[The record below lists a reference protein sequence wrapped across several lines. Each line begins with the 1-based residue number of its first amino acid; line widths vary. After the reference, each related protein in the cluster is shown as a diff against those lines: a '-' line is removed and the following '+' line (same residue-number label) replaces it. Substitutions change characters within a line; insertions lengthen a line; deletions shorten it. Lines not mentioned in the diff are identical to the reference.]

1 MTALSGSDLGLG
13 QFNHRRVAMG
23 ASPFRWLTKLGSGR
37 HFDVSPRSTSV
48 KPLILV
54 SYSEPL
60 GTDGHQGEIRRLR
73 IHRFRCDA
81 TPPYNC
87 VSDYYAGRD
96 WLLMLS
102 YISLSTYKRN
112 NNYDVLFS
120 KDYILFPRAD
130 ERTEDNS
137 IPYIET
143 TGNVKS
149 SPQALLGPPDFLSF
163 EEIRPGRVFVEKQVH
178 KSPKVT
184 GLCQL
189 KLVMSVSR
197 GQLKVISGRSTYL
210 QTGTEIKSP
219 FSACPATVTFLMVV
233 LSVTAASGQWSRS
246 YSQPYNQRYHPS
258 YYRYPPYGYRFY
270 TQMQQPDLI
279 YPTRQPVY
287 QVRNTPTPSEKRHD
301 TGRVL
306 FADVAESSLSSTDA
320 TSIGSMVTTM
330 NPATSTGSLETTMS
344 PVITSSLTTTTKN
357 PTEKPVTTISTTS
370 STTTTTTTTTIASP
384 TEGGTKDTSPTSTAS
399 SDQTGTN
406 MNVPSATE
414 NDTQSTVTPADI
426 EVNQTSSTTPIFQ
439 PFTMRPVHFILQ
451 HQENEDKQLKV
462 DTLATSAKQAN
473 EHIQENFQRE
483 KTDEMTHLSNVKFS
497 ISEPVK
503 VCCDNDDDDEMQKS
517 DHTSEKS
524 DVLVNNTSNDDKIPE
539 TEGTPESTTE
549 KPDLQK
555 FFFSNLFGPGGFLGR
570 PRPQYQSRPVP
581 LTPPIQRPQKQSDQ
595 QYQQATQR
603 KTVQQKIPVKPI
615 ETTPIS
621 LHQPTSRHP
630 QKGQPQH
637 YNRPHVIQP
646 APTRPSQ
653 TLPQRPPF
661 AYSRPPKLPVRIP
674 RPTIRA
680 PSGQLLK
687 QVAGP
692 VLGPAPG
699 VTWIPSSDIPNRPAA
714 IQPDSALT
722 WVPANLPDRQDNSDA
737 LLFVDEDQ
745 PAKQINND
753 TLGTDV
759 KLTVPTPV
767 LESENKDTTLVLAK
781 DEVKHFV
788 PETIIPSEAE
798 SVTPPSS
805 EHKTSSSKQLENV
818 DEDSGMSQ
826 KQIENTASATLSLTE
841 NENISPVPKAV
852 TALRTHDEIQE
863 QPDVQLVEDALIPR
877 NAGDAIKQPVAD
889 VITGQF
895 SKDIS
900 DTLITDPV
908 ENTPVQAVRI
918 VRLPFRPPFPPD
930 NETQSVRVP
939 ITSAQSFRQSVRKP
953 PRQRPPPTG
962 FFQFQRPPPS
972 SAKPATPARPIQLL
986 STLSVQ
992 PSPLQTPIQPPR
1004 QRSPVQ
1010 PPPLQSPIQRPPP
1023 RSPVQPQLSVRTD
1036 NAPPTPL
1043 SSQPKQPAPH
1053 SDPRL
1058 STQSTSHPLI
1068 SRPSAQ
1074 TQPFVANIENKSDA
1088 PTQGVLPQFN
1098 PASGLQFTLIK
1109 PSEISDENNNRDI
1122 SPQFNPEIGTTFA
1135 GEIKANRNRSTT
1147 VQSVLEDIVQISK
1160 PDPFRIIS
1168 GPSLSNQSSSNN
1180 QPPEAELPPS
1190 VPEEQVFLPAITV
1203 VSSVNF
1209 NKQSPIM
1216 LGSQNLSEEKATAI
1230 NEETTELTLPVMNI
1244 FDIVPITNS
1253 PVETNTLSEVTPL
1266 PSSVNTTIPVL
1277 NTTTVIPEV
1286 ITEAQPSSTTEKSST
1301 HTVTEANAKPK
1312 DHEVVFNKHSN
1323 SNITN
1328 ILAGGFQ
1335 LISSDDV
1342 TEMQKVENS
1351 SKKEVLSLAGPG
1363 PMKPIP
1369 LDSPQQ
1375 SFVDEENTLK
1385 PGSVPLQP
1393 IQIPEIDDLEDD
1405 LDAVVSYVALLHRA
1419 VPPLNRKP
1427 TIEPSKGST
1436 EKKQELPKPTTPQLP
1451 VHIRP
1456 IPSGAFIPGIG
1467 LSKRP
1472 GAVPI
1477 RINNLSN
1484 LPPDAILVR
1493 RPGPPPQTLQARPGP
1508 PPPTLQARPGP
1519 PPPTLQARPGPP
1531 PPTLQARP
1539 GPPPPTLQARPGPPP
1554 TLLARP
1560 GPPPTLLARPG
1571 PPTQQT
1577 RPGPPP
1583 PTIQTNVHPLSNGQF
1598 RPGII
1603 FTLDEAG
1610 TPHFSPLPPRPQ
1622 PLPPQPPRPETQ
1634 SQSQALPERQ
1644 KISSSGQKPD
1654 DSSLR
1659 QPADDQP
1666 PSNVE
1671 TQTFVRPTQSQ
1682 EVLASEVPEGN
1693 DNSQSSLI
1701 TLEITGTKPTSQ
1713 PSELFSAARPT
1724 SHPNLQRPELL
1735 PLPTRPVPL
1744 KPETPPPPVKP
1755 VSESPKTKPVIL
1767 IPTIQKTETDLTPQ
1781 NLETRPPPQSPILQ
1795 RPESQLLQRPSP
1807 QRPEVLLSFQ
1817 PISQTSEAQSLRP
1830 FPQRPESRPPSPAP
1844 QTIAESQPQRPETK
1858 LPQLILQR
1866 PTLQRPGILP
1876 PIQRPPL
1883 KRPQT
1888 LQRPE
1893 VPPAD
1898 MLPPPRPFP
1907 GFQPRPETTQR
1918 RPDTQPAALRPQFL
1932 ARPPTGPFFR
1942 PGVPTES
1949 SLRRPVVSTQFQ
1961 PSQPTIPFSQ
1971 GKLSFQ
1977 ETLKPQLVT
1986 DDFRPIT
1993 PSPEIPLAT
2002 ENEQPQSNQFVRG
2015 DNQKLIDD
2023 IIGSLPDFLK
2033 GSVKID
2039 HTNLGPENTVSVSNS
2054 YGNVIYQKRGITYID
2069 QVQ

>member
-1 MTALSGSDLGLG
+1 MFGG
-13 QFNHRRVAMG
+13 
-23 ASPFRWLTKLGSGR
+23 
-37 HFDVSPRSTSV
+37 
-48 KPLILV
+48 
-54 SYSEPL
+54 
-60 GTDGHQGEIRRLR
+60 
-73 IHRFRCDA
+73 
-81 TPPYNC
+81 
-87 VSDYYAGRD
+87 
-96 WLLMLS
+96 
-102 YISLSTYKRN
+102 
-112 NNYDVLFS
+112 
-120 KDYILFPRAD
+120 
-130 ERTEDNS
+130 
-137 IPYIET
+137 
-143 TGNVKS
+143 
-149 SPQALLGPPDFLSF
+149 LLG
-163 EEIRPGRVFVEKQVH
+163 GY
-178 KSPKVT
+178 KV
-184 GLCQL
+184 
-189 KLVMSVSR
+189 VSA
-197 GQLKVISGRSTYL
+197 
-210 QTGTEIKSP
+210 QTGHVGFARAIKGHLRSKCDLKGDIPLCLSVDLSP
-219 FSACPATVTFLMVV
+219 DRYRNQVTFLMVV

-258 YYRYPPYGYRFY
+258 YYRYPYYGYRFY
-270 TQMQQPDLI
+270 TQMQQPALI
-279 YPTRQPVY
+279 YSTRQPVY
-287 QVRNTPTPSEKRHD
+287 QVRNTPSEKRHD

-306 FADVAESSLSSTDA
+306 FADIAESSLSTTDA
-320 TSIGSMVTTM
+320 TSVGSMVTTM

-344 PVITSSLTTTTKN
+344 PVITSSLTTTTTN

-370 STTTTTTTTTIASP
+370 STTTTTTTTIASP
-384 TEGGTKDTSPTSTAS
+384 TEVGTKDTPPTSTAS

-406 MNVPSATE
+406 MNAPSETE
-414 NDTQSTVTPADI
+414 NVTQSTVTPADKG
-426 EVNQTSSTTPIFQ
+426 VNQTSSTTPIFQ

-462 DTLATSAKQAN
+462 DTDTSAKQAN
-473 EHIQENFQRE
+473 EHIQEEFQRE
-483 KTDEMTHLSNVKFS
+483 KTDEMIHLSNVKFS

-524 DVLVNNTSNDDKIPE
+524 DVLVDNTSNDKIPE

-570 PRPQYQSRPVP
+570 PRPQYQSRP
-581 LTPPIQRPQKQSDQ
+581 PPIQRPQKQSDQ
-595 QYQQATQR
+595 QYQQDTQR
-603 KTVQQKIPVKPI
+603 KTVQQELPVKLI
-615 ETTPIS
+615 ETTPVN

-661 AYSRPPKLPVRIP
+661 AYNRPPKLPVRIP

-692 VLGPAPG
+692 VLGPPPG
-699 VTWIPSSDIPNRPAA
+699 ITWIPSSDIPNRPAA

-722 WVPANLPDRQDNSDA
+722 WVPANLPDRQDNSEA

-745 PAKQINND
+745 PAKQIHND
-753 TLGTDV
+753 TVGIDV

-767 LESENKDTTLVLAK
+767 LESENKDTILVLAK

-788 PETIIPSEAE
+788 PETIILSEAE

-805 EHKTSSSKQLENV
+805 EHNTSSSKQVENV

-826 KQIENTASATLSLTE
+826 KQIENTASATLSLPE
-841 NENISPVPKAV
+841 NDNLSPVLKAV
-852 TALRTHDEIQE
+852 TALRTDEIQE
-863 QPDVQLVEDALIPR
+863 ESDVQLVEDTLIPR
-877 NAGDAIKQPVAD
+877 NAGDTIKQPVAD
-889 VITGQF
+889 VITGQS
-895 SKDIS
+895 SKDTS

-908 ENTPVQAVRI
+908 ENTPEQPVRI

-992 PSPLQTPIQPPR
+992 PSPLQTP
-1004 QRSPVQ
+1004 VQ
-1010 PPPLQSPIQRPPP
+1010 PPPLRSPIQRPPP
-1023 RSPVQPQLSVRTD
+1023 RSPVQPQLPVRTD

-1043 SSQPKQPAPH
+1043 SPQPKPPAPH

-1058 STQSTSHPLI
+1058 STQSTSRPLI
-1068 SRPSAQ
+1068 SIPSAQ
-1074 TQPFVANIENKSDA
+1074 TQPFVANIKSKSDA
-1088 PTQGVLPQFN
+1088 PIQGVLPQFN

-1180 QPPEAELPPS
+1180 QPPEDELLPS

-1216 LGSQNLSEEKATAI
+1216 LGSQNLSEEKVESEVKATAI
-1230 NEETTELTLPVMNI
+1230 NEETTEMTLPIMNI

-1253 PVETNTLSEVTPL
+1253 PVETNTLSEVTSS

-1301 HTVTEANAKPK
+1301 HTVIEGNAKPK
-1312 DHEVVFNKHSN
+1312 DREVVLNKHSN

-1335 LISSDDV
+1335 LTSSDDV
-1342 TEMQKVENS
+1342 TEMQKVQNS
-1351 SKKEVLSLAGPG
+1351 SKQEVLSLAGPG

-1375 SFVDEENTLK
+1375 SAVDEEMTLK
-1385 PGSVPLQP
+1385 PGSVPVQP

-1467 LSKRP
+1467 LAKRP

-1519 PPPTLQARPGPP
+1519 PPPTLQTRPGPP

-1554 TLLARP
+1554 PTLQARP

-1622 PLPPQPPRPETQ
+1622 PLPPQPPIPETQ

-1644 KISSSGQKPD
+1644 ISSSDQKPD

-1682 EVLASEVPEGN
+1682 EDLDSEVPEVN

-1701 TLEITGTKPTSQ
+1701 TLEITETKPTSQ
-1713 PSELFSAARPT
+1713 SSELFSAARPT
-1724 SHPNLQRPELL
+1724 SQRPEIL
-1735 PLPTRPVPL
+1735 PLPNRPVPM
-1744 KPETPPPPVKP
+1744 KSEIPPPPVKP

-1781 NLETRPPPQSPILQ
+1781 NLEIRPPPQSPILQ

-1817 PISQTSEAQSLRP
+1817 PISQTSEAQPLRP
-1830 FPQRPESRPPSPAP
+1830 FPQRPESQPTSPAL
-1844 QTIAESQPQRPETK
+1844 QTNAESQPQRPETK
-1858 LPQLILQR
+1858 PPPQLILQR
-1866 PTLQRPGILP
+1866 PTPQRPGILP

-1888 LQRPE
+1888 LQRPG

-1907 GFQPRPETTQR
+1907 GVRPRPETTQR
-1918 RPDTQPAALRPQFL
+1918 RPDTQSPALRPQFL

-1949 SLRRPVVSTQFQ
+1949 PLRRPVVSTQQFQ

-1986 DDFRPIT
+1986 DDFRPLT

-2002 ENEQPQSNQFVRG
+2002 ENEQPQSNQFIRG

-2039 HTNLGPENTVSVSNS
+2039 QTNLGYSYTNTS
-2054 YGNVIYQKRGITYID
+2054 GHKWTYLKYSKICVGSD
-2069 QVQ
+2069 FTAVLRTLGMVNFLEI